1 MCIEL
6 QFTSAIITKSIK
18 SNFQKG
24 GWADISEM
32 IRNNNCHF
40 KITIIVENFLII
52 EYINEFFKV
61 LNCVC
66 GEWGGGDNVR
76 VQRSDLR
83 NRVI

>member
-6 QFTSAIITKSIK
+6 KFTSAIITKSIK
-18 SNFQKG
+18 SNFRKG

-40 KITIIVENFLII
+40 KITIIVEKFLII
-52 EYINEFFKV
+52 EYNNEFFKV

-66 GEWGGGDNVR
+66 GGGRDNVR